1 MIYGMKMMLCVD
13 FLNILNRVMSSILK
27 IFKNWN

>member
-13 FLNILNRVMSSILK
+13 VFNILNRVLFLILK
-27 IFKNWN
+27 IFKNCN